1 MLILGDYKTMKN
13 TTPVEEHEY
22 PPLRMFQILFVDF
35 FRERG
40 GVPQIC
46 QMISTRK
53 IRKGRGR
60 GVWVPL
66 NPSFFY
72 NRQPILELAWSFWY
86 ERCNLF
92 QT

>member
-35 FRERG
+35 FREGG

-46 QMISTRK
+46 QMISTKK
-53 IRKGRGR
+53 IRKGRGNWP
-60 GVWVPL
+60 GHFGMSVVI
-66 NPSFFY
+66 FFK
-72 NRQPILELAWSFWY
+72 L
-86 ERCNLF
+86 
-92 QT
+92 